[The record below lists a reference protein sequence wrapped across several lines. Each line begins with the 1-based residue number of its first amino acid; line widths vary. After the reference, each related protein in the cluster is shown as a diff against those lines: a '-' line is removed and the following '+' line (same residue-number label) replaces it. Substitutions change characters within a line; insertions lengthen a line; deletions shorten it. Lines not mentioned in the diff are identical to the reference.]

1 MFVDSVVRAHRWVH
15 IPLPYLTN
23 MALGGHGTVNKYT
36 DGSTRIVI
44 RPQPVLYKAKEI
56 IVGLWDEHSE
66 TVWTDDGDESYRLNM
81 TDGAFGWLRFVATNN
96 TKKKF
101 VQWLTNYLYEAG
113 VRSPDECP
121 SLRTDERYD
130 EIPSDAKR
138 EIVLYLLDRVPSLVA
153 GEDDVWEWRDN

>member
-1 MFVDSVVRAHRWVH
+1 MFVDSGVHAHRWVH

-36 DGSTRIVI
+36 DGSTRLVI
-44 RPQPVLYKAKEI
+44 RPTPVLYKAKEI
-56 IVGLWDEHSE
+56 IVGLWDYHSE
-66 TVWTDDGDESYRLNM
+66 TVWTDDGDESYRLDM
-81 TDGAFGWLRFVATNN
+81 RSAFGWPKFVATNN

-101 VQWLTNYLYEAG
+101 VQWLTHYLYEAG

-130 EIPSDAKR
+130 EIPSDAIK
-138 EIVLYLLDRVPSLVA
+138 EIVWYLLDRVPSLVA

>member
-1 MFVDSVVRAHRWVH
+1 MFVDSGVHAHRWVH

-36 DGSTRIVI
+36 DGSTRLVI
-44 RPQPVLYKAKEI
+44 RPTPVLYKAKEI
-56 IVGLWDEHSE
+56 IVGLWDYHSE
-66 TVWTDDGDESYRLNM
+66 TVWTDDGDESYRLDM
-81 TDGAFGWLRFVATNN
+81 RSAFGWPKFVATNN

-101 VQWLTNYLYEAG
+101 VQWLTHYLYEAG

-153 GEDDVWEWRDN
+153 GEDDVGEWRDN